1 MTHLLHI
8 GAPMIPTA
16 TIVFSEAAAELA
28 STGTAVELVLPSGIT
43 VNLWIYEDASTTSV
57 DVTATREGENVTM
70 KHVLNLPSADTLN
83 CAAVVIENRK

>member
-16 TIVFSEAAAELA
+16 TIVFSEATAELA

-43 VNLWIYEDASTTSV
+43 VNLWIFEDASTTSV
-57 DVTATREGENVTM
+57 DVSATREGDTVKMANVLRSHHGDELT
-70 KHVLNLPSADTLN
+70 V
-83 CAAVVIENRK
+83 AAVVIENRK